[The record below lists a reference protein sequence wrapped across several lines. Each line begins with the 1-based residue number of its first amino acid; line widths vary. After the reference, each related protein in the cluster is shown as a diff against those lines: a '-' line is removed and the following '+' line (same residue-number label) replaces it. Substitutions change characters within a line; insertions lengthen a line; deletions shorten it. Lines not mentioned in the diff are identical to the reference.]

1 MKMCAFSSYFLKS
14 CWLSVS
20 WLGTGVLSPSAAAL
34 SMFSLHL
41 DGHHT
46 VFPFPCGVFSR
57 TLETASSDAS
67 SPKRS
72 QTYDWE

>member
-20 WLGTGVLSPSAAAL
+20 WLGTGILSPSVTTVSTL
-34 SMFSLHL
+34 SLCL

-46 VFPFPCGVFSR
+46 VCPFPHRVFSR
-57 TLETASSDAS
+57 TQERMSLDVS
-67 SPKRS
+67 SPKCSR
-72 QTYDWE
+72 TYDQE